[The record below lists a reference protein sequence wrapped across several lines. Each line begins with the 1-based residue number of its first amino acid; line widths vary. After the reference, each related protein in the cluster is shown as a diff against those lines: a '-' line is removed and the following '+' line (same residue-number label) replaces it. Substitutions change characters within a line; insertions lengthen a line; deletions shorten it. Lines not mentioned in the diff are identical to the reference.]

1 MRFYEDPQKTSENR
15 LPQRSYYIPENQ
27 GAYTLLNGTWR
38 FRYYKRDIDL
48 EDVIDSWDTI
58 DVPSCWQV
66 RGYENPNYT
75 NLKYPFPIDVPFVPD
90 DNPCAVY
97 EREFEITNT
106 ENRSYF
112 VFEGVASTGVLYI
125 NGKYVGFTTGNHLQA
140 EFDITDF
147 VAKGINTVRV
157 IVHKWACTSY
167 LEDQDYFRFN
177 GIFRDVYLLSRP
189 QGHLTD
195 IDITTNGNDIT
206 VKFDGEAKIALYDG
220 KTLLEE
226 KNAKGQ
232 AVFSVDSPRL
242 WNAEEP
248 YLYTLK
254 IESLG
259 EIITQKVGFRTI
271 AVSPRGELLING
283 VSVKLQGV
291 NHHDTHP
298 TNGWT
303 MTEEEI
309 LEDLRL
315 MKYLNVNC
323 IRTSHYPPTP
333 KFLDFC
339 DEMGFYV
346 VLENDLETH
355 GFYKRYGFGEK
366 VPGYDVES
374 NDWPCTD
381 PMWKKEHVER
391 MIRTVERDKNHAS
404 IIMWSIGNESGYGP
418 NHKAMVDWTRA
429 RDNSRLVHS
438 ECASRKADI
447 PDRPEY
453 FNIRYDV
460 DVFSRMYLSV
470 DTCKEYCENE
480 ELKQPLYLC
489 EFSHAMGNGP
499 GDLFDY
505 WRLVDK
511 YPKFIG
517 GCIWEWAD
525 HTVIEDGVSKY
536 GGDWETE
543 LTHDENFCCDGIV
556 FPDRSLKAG
565 SLEMKAAFQPM
576 RATLENGKIRI
587 WNRNSFRN
595 LSAYTLR
602 IELSCDGKVLA
613 KNETKIDLAP
623 QKAAY
628 LSVPGE
634 IPSLCNYGCYVNVT
648 LLGENGDEVAVS
660 QIDLNVP
667 VKEMEAIKA
676 KSTVEEDDKSIR
688 FKGDGFEYTYSKHYG
703 SFVSIKLNGV
713 EKLGSPMFLSVLRAP
728 TDNER
733 KVKHHW
739 IKQQDGISENMD
751 YTFRKIYSTKIIDGT
766 LVTEGSLSGISV
778 MPYLHFTQK
787 IKVDVNGA
795 VEFEVNAKV
804 NERSFWLQRF
814 GYEFEL
820 CDPDA
825 AFRYFGFGPGETYVD
840 LRNYAGFGLWESKAS
855 KEYVSYIVPQEH
867 GNHYGVRHLAFENG
881 LTFAAD
887 TAFECNVS
895 QYSTLELLR
904 KKHAAELEKDG
915 KTHVR
920 VDYKDS
926 GIGSGSCG
934 PQLLDQYKLSEKD
947 ITFKFV
953 MKI

>member
-15 LPQRSYYIPENQ
+15 LPQRSYYIPENE
-27 GAYTLLNGTWR
+27 GAYLLLNGTWR
-38 FRYYKRDIDL
+38 FRYYKRDIDI
-48 EDVIDSWDTI
+48 EDIIDSWDTI

-75 NLKYPFPIDVPFVPD
+75 NQKYPFPIDVPYVPD

-147 VAKGINTVRV
+147 VVKGENTVRV

-195 IDITTNGNDIT
+195 IDITTNENEIT
-206 VKFDGEAKIALYDG
+206 VKFDGEAKITLLDG
-220 KTLLEE
+220 KTVLAE
-226 KNAKGQ
+226 KSASGK
-232 AVFSVDSPRL
+232 AVFRVDSPRL

-254 IESLG
+254 LESRG
-259 EIITQKVGFRTI
+259 EVITQKVGFRTV
-271 AVSPRGELLING
+271 AVSEKGELLING
-283 VSVKLQGV
+283 VSVKLHGV

-303 MTEEEI
+303 MADEEI
-309 LEDLRL
+309 LRDLRL
-315 MKYLNVNC
+315 MKFLNVNC

-333 KFLDFC
+333 KFLEFC

-374 NDWPCTD
+374 TDWPCTD
-381 PMWKKEHVER
+381 PMWEKEHVER

-404 IIMWSIGNESGYGP
+404 VIMWSIGNETGYGP
-418 NHKAMVDWTRA
+418 NHKSMIDWTRA
-429 RDNSRLVHS
+429 RDNTRLIHS

-447 PDRPEY
+447 PDRPDY
-453 FNIRYDV
+453 FNVRYDA

-470 DTCKEYCENE
+470 DTCKEYCENNA
-480 ELKQPLYLC
+480 LKQPLYLC

-505 WRLVDK
+505 WRLVDE

-576 RATLENGKIRI
+576 RASLEDGKIRI
-587 WNRNSFRN
+587 WNRNSFLN
-595 LSAYTLR
+595 LSVYTLLL
-602 IELSCDGKVLA
+602 ELSCDGKVLA
-613 KNETKIDLAP
+613 REETKLDLVP
-623 QKAAY
+623 QKVAY
-628 LSVPGE
+628 LPIPGDVPNVCE
-634 IPSLCNYGCYVNVT
+634 YGCFVN
-648 LLGENGDEVAVS
+648 LSLIAENGGQIATAQLDLEV
-660 QIDLNVP
+660 P
-667 VKEMEAIKA
+667 A
-676 KSTVEEDDKSIR
+676 KPAETVTKLCALEEDERHI
-688 FKGDGFEYTYSKHYG
+688 FAKGEGFEYIFSKHYG
-703 SFVSIKLNGV
+703 AFTSIQLRGE
-713 EKLGSPMFLSVLRAP
+713 EKLSSPMFLSVLRAP

-751 YTFRKIYSTKIIDGT
+751 VTFRKIYSTKIINGT
-766 LVTEGSLSGISV
+766 IVTEGSLSGISV
-778 MPYLHFTQK
+778 MPYLRFTQK
-787 IKVDVNGA
+787 ITVAADGTVEFDVNA
-795 VEFEVNAKV
+795 RV
-804 NERSFWLQRF
+804 NEQSFWLQRF
-814 GYEFEL
+814 GYEFSL
-820 CDPDA
+820 NDPDA
-825 AFRYFGFGPGETYVD
+825 SFRYFGMGPGETYAD
-840 LRNYAGFGLWESKAS
+840 LQHYAAYGLWESSAS
-855 KEYVSYIVPQEH
+855 REYVPYIVPQEH
-867 GNHYGVRHLAFENG
+867 GNHYGVRHLSFENG
-881 LTFAAD
+881 LSFTSD
-887 TAFECNVS
+887 TPFECNVS
-895 QYSTLELLR
+895 QFSTKELLK

-915 KTHVR
+915 VTHIR
-920 VDYKDS
+920 IDYKDS

-934 PQLLDQYKLSEKD
+934 PQLLDRYKLSEKE
-947 ITFKFV
+947 IVFKFQ
-953 MKI
+953 MKP